1 MLSHKDFA
9 RKTKYNIDTQNQIWM
24 SSIADSH
31 DSWCDCDSPFS
42 HLLASIF
49 PPGHADRNKTINQI
63 LYRDYKKQCLSGG
76 AAEESI
82 GNQEPSGEIKEEKT
96 TEDDGLAGA
105 DEELAE
111 LLAAVEEGEPTR

>member
-24 SSIADSH
+24 SGIADSH
-31 DSWCDCDSPFS
+31 DAWCDCDSPFA

-49 PPGHADRNKTINQI
+49 PPGHGDRNKTIDQI

-76 AAEESI
+76 AAEKNI
-82 GNQEPSGEIKEEKT
+82 GNPETSGEIKEEKT

>member
-24 SSIADSH
+24 SSLADTH
-31 DSWCDCDSPFS
+31 DAWCDCDTPFS

-63 LYRDYKKQCLSGG
+63 LYRDYKQKCLSGG
-76 AAEESI
+76 AAEKD
-82 GNQEPSGEIKEEKT
+82 SGDPEDSGQIKEEKT
-96 TEDDGLAGA
+96 TEEDGLAGA
-105 DEELAE
+105 EEELE
-111 LLAAVEEGEPTR
+111 KLLAAVEEGGTTR